1 MAQHFPRSPA
11 GFRGTIDQPPTT
23 LGKRTCKKCNTG
35 HSGKKKSKPKLHVT
49 MLSWYPLHIHLNYK
63 MVGYQLDKKNH
74 VRTKK
79 WCFVSTISIIQ
90 TKNGWKTAIAKW
102 ISINLKLQKK
112 TAIQLLNQKMVE
124 IPLVSRWWYQAWLW
138 EETSQVPPTVTGH
151 RRWHPAL
158 HFQRPDGTSLAWREP
173 QRTCEKHE
181 IYMDLWKF
189 VWSVQFFFPCFD
201 SFQTFLPCLSYFS
214 DMVFPFR
221 VFSFTGRLEK
231 NPYEPI
237 PKGKSSANADLFR
250 GQDPSQIMHSP

>member
-112 TAIQLLNQKMVE
+112 QQSSCLTKKWYKFLWFPGGFLQIFG
-124 IPLVSRWWYQAWLW
+124 YQAWLW

-151 RRWHPAL
+151 RRWHPAP
-158 HFQRPDGTSLAWREP
+158 HFQRPDGTYVFCYFAGLEGTPKNMWE
-173 QRTCEKHE
+173 TWDLYGFME
-181 IYMDLWKF
+181 ICLIG
-189 VWSVQFFFPCFD
+189 SIFFPMFR
-201 SFQTFLPCLSYFS
+201 LFS
-214 DMVFPFR
+214 DIFAMFILFFR
-221 VFSFTGRLEK
+221 YGFS
-231 NPYEPI
+231 
-237 PKGKSSANADLFR
+237 SSCF
-250 GQDPSQIMHSP
+250 